1 LLVEPL
7 SVRQS
12 TGGCRG
18 LGSSAVTQES
28 SSIQNMYSK
37 IIKLQGPGQRGPR
50 WVVRPPRRL
59 SGRGAID
66 SVSPARRRF
75 GPRRSSGDAPRP
87 ACATPHARA
96 PSTGCGA
103 CLPRAAGAQ
112 TNKSSPRRV
121 GGASRSSC
129 RVLCAQVQ
137 PVITWG
143 SCPRGRGSRW
153 RSWRSTPPRKQ
164 AGRAQTHR
172 RRVRATASTERTSS
186 TVRRPAQLTSP
197 AAIDPALPPPRR
209 ADTRRS
215 VEDGGDG
222 KERQAGCGRAAVD
235 CGRRR
240 RSGEWRARCDAPAA
254 ALARRPRPRRPHRRH
269 PHLRARRRPRRRRP
283 RRRRPL

>member
-1 LLVEPL
+1 MSTTFYLKWARKPYHTKPVGTRDWYHLEYIICERGR
-7 SVRQS
+7 VRAPDPGFSDAKYEQKA
-12 TGGCRG
+12 RLPG
-18 LGSSAVTQES
+18 LAPPIWAPAV
-28 SSIQNMYSK
+28 
-37 IIKLQGPGQRGPR
+37 LGRCPAPGLRE
-50 WVVRPPRRL
+50 
-59 SGRGAID
+59 
-66 SVSPARRRF
+66 PARARRKHRV
-75 GPRRSSGDAPRP
+75 RR
-87 ACATPHARA
+87 TP
-96 PSTGCGA
+96 PED
-103 CLPRAAGAQ
+103 PGAQ
-112 TNKSSPRRV
+112 TYKSLPRRV

-254 ALARRPRPRRPHRRH
+254 ELARRPRPCRPHRRH

-283 RRRRPL
+283 L